1 MSDYEHAGTWNC
13 SHCGA
18 EYEVE
23 TKSDVLV
30 FALTHKCDGEEVA
43 DE

>member
-1 MSDYEHAGTWNC
+1 MTDYEHAGTWDC
-13 SHCGA
+13 AACGA

-30 FALTHKCDGEEVA
+30 FALTHECDGEGG
-43 DE
+43 DG